1 MGPCVL
7 EIAIILKIKKP
18 FLFYGKTFFCSH
30 WIILSSFHLLPLT
43 TRTYKSIL
51 SLVLLQ
57 CENVHHVKT
66 KEPGRELLIIFRV
79 SNQNTFKA
87 YPVFFF
93 VCFFC
98 FKWKRISY
106 LIMTFRA
113 NESRNQPGLSHIIWW
128 LKNWTLIYCSD
139 HHHHQFIFINWESKV
154 AQSIFWSFYSFT
166 QLI

>member
-30 WIILSSFHLLPLT
+30 CIILSSFHLLPLT

-87 YPVFFF
+87 YPVFFLF
-93 VCFFC
+93 VFFASNE
-98 FKWKRISY
+98 REY
-106 LIMTFRA
+106 LISLWHSELMKA
-113 NESRNQPGLSHIIWW
+113 EINQDCLILYDGLRTGHWFIAQIIIINSFSSIGNQKW
-128 LKNWTLIYCSD
+128 LKVYFD
-139 HHHHQFIFINWESKV
+139 H
-154 AQSIFWSFYSFT
+154 FT
-166 QLI
+166 VSHS